1 MSIDIVGNLSK
12 DDIEKKINK
21 TKDYHDGILL
31 TFGNPLHDPNERG
44 SHENHYY
51 SNFLQNLT
59 DKQRDIDLGICTYI
73 LGHLLSI
80 NNKNRLPELNDH
92 TGNVWRETFKRLTG
106 HFTLINKNPNLVINR
121 EIQEDIINGLNGK
134 EEPVLRLGWGTY
146 EVFNNFGKFNP
157 KKDLQKLGKSMNK
170 RIYKE
175 IFDIDLSDEITTAKN
190 TWKFLILIFICLVVF
205 VSVINL
211 GL

>member
-1 MSIDIVGNLSK
+1 M
-12 DDIEKKINK
+12 
-21 TKDYHDGILL
+21 
-31 TFGNPLHDPNERG
+31 ERKWPRG
-44 SHENHYY
+44 
-51 SNFLQNLT
+51 
-59 DKQRDIDLGICTYI
+59 
-73 LGHLLSI
+73 
-80 NNKNRLPELNDH
+80 
-92 TGNVWRETFKRLTG
+92 V
-106 HFTLINKNPNLVINR
+106 